1 MRSISQK
8 LGYIFRD
15 PSLLEL
21 SLTHKSSSSVNNE
34 RLEYLGDSLLNFII
48 ADEVFKRFENLP
60 EGKLTQFRASL
71 VSRELLNEMGKEIGL
86 EDGVKIGKG
95 ETVTGNSILG
105 NTFEALIGAIYLDG
119 GFLEASKIVSS
130 LFNDRLSA
138 LSDSQD
144 LKDSKSRL
152 QERLQKRG
160 DDLPYYELV
169 DEENNNQVKK
179 FTIVCSLEG
188 LGLSAEAEG
197 STRKK
202 AEINAAERMLELIE
216 LKND

>member
-15 PSLLEL
+15 PSLLDL

-60 EGKLTQFRASL
+60 EGSLTQFRASL

-86 EDGVKIGKG
+86 EECVKIGKG
-95 ETVTGNSILG
+95 ETVKGNSILG

-130 LFNDRLSA
+130 LFNDRLNA

-152 QERLQKRG
+152 QEHLQKRG
-160 DDLPYYELV
+160 DELPCYELV
-169 DEENNNQVKK
+169 NEENNNQVKK
-179 FTIVCSLEG
+179 FTIVCYLKG

-202 AEINAAERMLELIE
+202 AEIKAAERMLGLIE

>member
-1 MRSISQK
+1 M
-8 LGYIFRD
+8 
-15 PSLLEL
+15 
-21 SLTHKSSSSVNNE
+21 T
-34 RLEYLGDSLLNFII
+34 
-48 ADEVFKRFENLP
+48 EVFL
-60 EGKLTQFRASL
+60 KLLKSYRH
-71 VSRELLNEMGKEIGL
+71 
-86 EDGVKIGKG
+86 
-95 ETVTGNSILG
+95 
-105 NTFEALIGAIYLDG
+105 
-119 GFLEASKIVSS
+119 

-152 QERLQKRG
+152 QEHLQKRG
-160 DDLPYYELV
+160 DDLPCYELV

-179 FTIVCSLEG
+179 FTIVCNLEG

-202 AEINAAERMLELIE
+202 AEIKAAERMLGLIE